1 MLPSKAWMYLQPIF
15 DSPDIMKQLPTEGLR
30 CDIVFGVQSFELRV
44 TCFKL
49 ALCEARSSA
58 WSTASGARP
67 LWRTFGS
74 PGFLICFDWQHCLG
88 FIYAL
93 KSMFFLTGNWQWP
106 FQSLARPWLGFIR
119 MVLLCKLAQWPGS
132 WEFALRLLYRNIL
145 KRQIRAKMRWPMTIH
160 DPWSMCKEGL
170 LETWN
175 NANADLDMVQKGAA
189 RDSFSGIQNASKS
202 NSNTHS
208 TSLKQVWTTTWKPSV
223 EHLLAS
229 ISSPMPWAYSCA
241 SIRWYMVIPSYNIGY
256 CMIFLIKYLQNF

>member
-30 CDIVFGVQSFELRV
+30 CDVVFGVQSFELRV

-67 LWRTFGS
+67 LWWTFGS

-106 FQSLARPWLGFIR
+106 FQSLARPWLVFIR

-132 WEFALRLLYRNIL
+132 WEFALRQLYRNIL

-160 DPWSMCKEGL
+160 DPWSMYKEGL

-189 RDSFSGIQNASKS
+189 RDSFSGSHCERRTKDSSKTHQNPIPTPIPRHWNRFGRLPGNQAWSIC
-202 NSNTHS
+202 
-208 TSLKQVWTTTWKPSV
+208 SLLFPLQCLELTLVQALGDTWWY
-223 EHLLAS
+223 HLT
-229 ISSPMPWAYSCA
+229 I
-241 SIRWYMVIPSYNIGY
+241 
-256 CMIFLIKYLQNF
+256 